1 MAGLTP
7 FPEGSIAQIKAA
19 LKGARTIWQYQKAL
33 CVWLRAALGLNSKQV
48 AKALGWTP
56 ASVRRVQ
63 ALYLRQGDAA
73 IKGPGRGGRRRE
85 ILSIK
90 QERELL
96 RQLRDESW
104 PISLMETR
112 VVREAY
118 EKAAGRRVPPST
130 LYRMLARH
138 GWCKIPVVMIP
149 RLAPPKSFDQ
159 PAPASEGAPEPR
171 PASPGKDDG
180 N

>member
-1 MAGLTP
+1 MPGLTP
-7 FPEGSIAQIKAA
+7 FPDGSIVEIKAA
-19 LKGARTIWQYQKAL
+19 LNSARTVTQYQKAL

-63 ALYLRQGDAA
+63 ARYLRLGEAA
-73 IKGPGRGGRRRE
+73 IKGLGRGGRRHE
-85 ILSIK
+85 ILSIRE
-90 QERELL
+90 ERELL
-96 RQLRDESW
+96 RRLREELW
-104 PISLMETR
+104 PTSLVETR

-149 RLAPPKSFDQ
+149 RLVPPKSFDQ
-159 PAPASEGAPEPR
+159 VAPAAEGTLEPS
-171 PASPGKDDG
+171 PAS
-180 N
+180 